1 MDCREMI
8 LSEDTYD
15 IITDFSASEFLQY
28 ETNCYESIGAEFLI
42 LYLNSLGIR
51 SPEIDFFPYH
61 NMPKLYGLMQLMP
74 SDSDDSA
81 SDTFAP
87 NTFPLD
93 TSASQSPASDISAP
107 GTAPFDPS
115 SLIASGITQMQRPP
129 LSLTGQGV
137 ILCFLDTGIDY
148 RNPAFLDENG
158 NSRILALWD
167 QTIQTGTP
175 PDDLKYGSEYRREDI
190 NRALRAEDPYEI
202 VPSRDLNGH
211 GSVLAGIAA
220 GNVISS
226 GTPYIGAAPNAD
238 IVVVKL
244 KECKQYLRRFY
255 LVPDDVPAYQENDIM
270 LGIKYAESFV
280 RLFERPVVICL
291 GLGTN
296 QGDHAGNSALS
307 RYLSSYAVRRSRAAV
322 VCGGNEGNASHHY
335 HGRLD
340 GQTAEGNARD
350 VEVRV
355 SDGSLG
361 FWLELWGNLPDA
373 FNLSIRTPGGEDVP
387 RLRLGLQQSVT
398 YSFIYE
404 KSRVTIDSALVEENS
419 GEELILVRVQDP
431 TPGIWTFRVS
441 ASGSLNNGHF
451 HMWLPITE
459 FLNAPVYFLNPDP
472 DMTLTEP
479 SMAPEVMSVSTYN
492 AENNSFYAE
501 SGRGFGRTGQIRPDL
516 AAPGVNVSTIRGK
529 RTGSSLAAAI
539 TAGAV
544 AQFFQ
549 WAVIEGNNRL
559 AESREIRSYFIRGAV
574 RTPGLSY
581 PNREWGYGRL
591 NLEETFHALLR

>member
-28 ETNCYESIGAEFLI
+28 ETNCYESIGEEFLI
-42 LYLNSLGIR
+42 LYLNSPGIR

-74 SDSDDSA
+74 SDADA
-81 SDTFAP
+81 SDIFAP
-87 NTFPLD
+87 NTFTPD

-148 RNPAFLDENG
+148 RDPAFLDENG
-158 NSRILALWD
+158 SSRILALWD

-175 PDDLKYGSEYRREDI
+175 PEGLKYGSEYRREDI

-307 RYLSSYAVRRSRAAV
+307 RYLSLYAVRRSRAAV

-492 AENNSFYAE
+492 AENNSFYPE

>member
-1 MDCREMI
+1 MI

-15 IITDFSASEFLQY
+15 IITDFSASEFLRDETDCY
-28 ETNCYESIGAEFLI
+28 ETIGEEFLI
-42 LYLNSLGIR
+42 LYLSGLGIR

-61 NMPKLYGLMQLMP
+61 NMPKLYGLMQLSP
-74 SDSDDSA
+74 SGS
-81 SDTFAP
+81 SDTAP
-87 NTFPLD
+87 L
-93 TSASQSPASDISAP
+93 SSDKAP
-107 GTAPFDPS
+107 GAAPFDPGA
-115 SLIASGITQMQRPP
+115 LIASGITQVQRPP
-129 LSLTGQGV
+129 LNLTGQGV
-137 ILCFLDTGIDY
+137 ILCFIDTGIDY
-148 RNPAFLDENG
+148 RDPAFLDENG

-175 PDDLKYGSEYRREDI
+175 PDGLKYGSEYRREDI
-190 NRALRAEDPYEI
+190 NRALRSEDPYSI
-202 VPSRDLNGH
+202 VPSLDTNGH
-211 GSVLAGIAA
+211 GSVLAGVAA
-220 GNVISS
+220 GSLVRQGS
-226 GTPYIGAAPNAD
+226 PYIGAAPNAD

-244 KECKQYLRRFY
+244 KECKQYLRNFY
-255 LVPDDVPAYQENDIM
+255 LVPDGVPAYQENDIM
-270 LGIKYAESFV
+270 LGIKYAQSFV

-296 QGDHAGNSALS
+296 QGDHAGSSSLS
-307 RYLSSYAVRRSRAAV
+307 RYLSSYAIRRSRAAI
-322 VCGGNEGNASHHY
+322 VCGGNEGNAAHHY
-335 HGRLD
+335 HGMLNEL
-340 GQTAEGNARD
+340 TSEGSFRD
-350 VEVRV
+350 VEIRV
-355 SDGSLG
+355 SEGCLG
-361 FWLELWGNLPDA
+361 FWLEIWGTLPDA
-373 FNLSIRTPGGEDVP
+373 FNLSLRTPGGENIP
-387 RLRLGLQQSVT
+387 ELRLGLQQSIT
-398 YSFIYE
+398 YSLIYE
-404 KSRVTIDSALVEENS
+404 KSRVTIDSTLVEENS
-419 GEELILVRVQDP
+419 GEELILVRIQDP
-431 TPGIWTFRVS
+431 TPGIWTFRIS
-441 ASGSLNNGHF
+441 AIGNLHNGSF

-459 FLNAPVYFLNPDP
+459 FLSAPVYFLNPDP
-472 DMTLTEP
+472 SMTLTEP

-516 AAPGVNVSTIRGK
+516 SAPGVNVSTIRGR

-591 NLEETFHALLR
+591 NLEETFQALLI

>member
-1 MDCREMI
+1 MI

-15 IITDFSASEFLQY
+15 IITDFSASEFLRDETDCY
-28 ETNCYESIGAEFLI
+28 ETIGEEFLI
-42 LYLNSLGIR
+42 LYLSGLGIR

-61 NMPKLYGLMQLMP
+61 NMPKLYGLMQLSP
-74 SDSDDSA
+74 SGS
-81 SDTFAP
+81 SDTAP
-87 NTFPLD
+87 L
-93 TSASQSPASDISAP
+93 SSDKAP
-107 GTAPFDPS
+107 GAAPFDPGA
-115 SLIASGITQMQRPP
+115 LIASGITQVQRPP
-129 LSLTGQGV
+129 LNLTGQGV
-137 ILCFLDTGIDY
+137 ILCFIDTGIDY
-148 RNPAFLDENG
+148 RDPAFLDENG

-175 PDDLKYGSEYRREDI
+175 PDGLKYGSEYRREDI
-190 NRALRAEDPYEI
+190 NRALRSEDPYSI
-202 VPSRDLNGH
+202 VPSLDTNGH
-211 GSVLAGIAA
+211 GSVLAGVAA
-220 GNVISS
+220 GSLVRQGS
-226 GTPYIGAAPNAD
+226 PYIGAAPNAD

-244 KECKQYLRRFY
+244 KECKQYLRNFY
-255 LVPDDVPAYQENDIM
+255 LVPDGVPAYQENDIM
-270 LGIKYAESFV
+270 LGIKYAQSFV

-296 QGDHAGNSALS
+296 QGDHAGSSSLS
-307 RYLSSYAVRRSRAAV
+307 RYLSSYAIRRSRAAI
-322 VCGGNEGNASHHY
+322 VCGGNEGNAAHHY
-335 HGRLD
+335 HGMLNEL
-340 GQTAEGNARD
+340 TSEGSFRD
-350 VEVRV
+350 VEIRV
-355 SDGSLG
+355 SEGCLG
-361 FWLELWGNLPDA
+361 FWLEIWGTLPDA
-373 FNLSIRTPGGEDVP
+373 FNLSLRTPGGENIP
-387 RLRLGLQQSVT
+387 ELRLGLQQSIT
-398 YSFIYE
+398 YSLIYE
-404 KSRVTIDSALVEENS
+404 KSRVTIDSTLVEENS
-419 GEELILVRVQDP
+419 GEELILVRIQDP
-431 TPGIWTFRVS
+431 TPGIWTFRIS
-441 ASGSLNNGHF
+441 AIGSLHNGSF

-459 FLNAPVYFLNPDP
+459 FLSSPVYFLNPDP
-472 DMTLTEP
+472 SMTLTEP

-516 AAPGVNVSTIRGK
+516 SAPGVNVSTIRGR

-591 NLEETFHALLR
+591 NLEETFQALLI

>member
-1 MDCREMI
+1 MI

-15 IITDFSASEFLQY
+15 IITDFSASEFLRDEADCY
-28 ETNCYESIGAEFLI
+28 ETIGEEFLI
-42 LYLNSLGIR
+42 LYLSGLGIR

-61 NMPKLYGLMQLMP
+61 NMPKLYGLMQLSP
-74 SDSDDSA
+74 SGS
-81 SDTFAP
+81 SDTAP
-87 NTFPLD
+87 L
-93 TSASQSPASDISAP
+93 SSDEAP
-107 GTAPFDPS
+107 GTAPFDPGA
-115 SLIASGITQMQRPP
+115 LIASGITQVQRPP
-129 LSLTGQGV
+129 LNLTGQGV
-137 ILCFLDTGIDY
+137 ILCFIDTGIDY
-148 RNPAFLDENG
+148 RDPAFLDENG

-175 PDDLKYGSEYRREDI
+175 PDGLKYGSEYRREDI
-190 NRALRAEDPYEI
+190 NRALRSEDPYSI
-202 VPSRDLNGH
+202 VPSRDTNGH
-211 GSVLAGIAA
+211 GSVLAGVAA
-220 GNVISS
+220 GSLVRQGN
-226 GTPYIGAAPNAD
+226 PYIGAAPNAD

-244 KECKQYLRRFY
+244 KECKQYLRNFY
-255 LVPDDVPAYQENDIM
+255 LVPDGVPAYQENDIM

-296 QGDHAGNSALS
+296 QGDHAGSSALS
-307 RYLSSYAVRRSRAAV
+307 RYLSSYAIRRSRAAI
-322 VCGGNEGNASHHY
+322 VCGGNEGNAAHHY
-335 HGRLD
+335 HGMLNEL
-340 GQTAEGNARD
+340 TSEGSFRD
-350 VEVRV
+350 VEIRV
-355 SDGSLG
+355 NEGCLG
-361 FWLELWGNLPDA
+361 FWLEIWGTQPDA
-373 FNLSIRTPGGEDVP
+373 FNLSLRTPGGENIP
-387 RLRLGLQQSVT
+387 ELRLGLQQSIT

-404 KSRVTIDSALVEENS
+404 KSRVTIDSTLVEENS
-419 GEELILVRVQDP
+419 GEELILVRIQDP
-431 TPGIWTFRVS
+431 TPGIWTFRIS
-441 ASGSLNNGHF
+441 AIGSLHNGSF

-459 FLNAPVYFLNPDP
+459 FLSAPVYFLNPDP
-472 DMTLTEP
+472 SMTLTEP

-516 AAPGVNVSTIRGK
+516 SAPGVNVSTIRGR

-559 AESREIRSYFIRGAV
+559 AENREIRSYFIRGAV

-591 NLEETFHALLR
+591 NLEETFQALLI

>member
-1 MDCREMI
+1 MDCREII

-28 ETNCYESIGAEFLI
+28 ETDCYESIGEEFLI

-74 SDSDDSA
+74 SDSE
-81 SDTFAP
+81 
-87 NTFPLD
+87 
-93 TSASQSPASDISAP
+93 ISAP

-148 RNPAFLDENG
+148 RNPVFLDENG

-175 PDDLKYGSEYRREDI
+175 PEGLKYGSEYRREDI
-190 NRALRAEDPYEI
+190 NRALRAEDPYRV
-202 VPSRDLNGH
+202 VPSRDTNGH
-211 GSVLAGIAA
+211 GSVLAGVAA
-220 GNVISS
+220 GSVVSS

-255 LVPDDVPAYQENDIM
+255 LVPDGVPAYQENDIM

-340 GQTAEGNARD
+340 GQSTEGNFRD

-361 FWLELWGNLPDA
+361 FWLEIWGNLPDA
-373 FNLSIRTPGGEDVP
+373 FNLSIRTPGGEDIP
-387 RLRLGLQQSVT
+387 SLRLGLQQSVT

-441 ASGSLNNGHF
+441 ASGSLYNGDF

-459 FLNAPVYFLNPDP
+459 FLSAPVYFLNPDP

-591 NLEETFHALLR
+591 NLEETFNALLRV

>member
-15 IITDFSASEFLQY
+15 IITDFSASEFLRD
-28 ETNCYESIGAEFLI
+28 ETDCYESIGEEFLI

-61 NMPKLYGLMQLMP
+61 NMPKLYGLMQLETP
-74 SDSDDSA
+74 
-81 SDTFAP
+81 
-87 NTFPLD
+87 
-93 TSASQSPASDISAP
+93 P
-107 GTAPFDPS
+107 GNAPFDPS
-115 SLIASGITQMQRPP
+115 SLIASGITQVQRPP

-148 RNPAFLDENG
+148 RDPVFLDENG

-175 PDDLKYGSEYRREDI
+175 PEGLKYGSEYRREDI
-190 NRALRAEDPYEI
+190 NLALRAEDPYSI
-202 VPSRDLNGH
+202 VPSRDTNGH
-211 GSVLAGIAA
+211 GSVLAGVAA
-220 GNVISS
+220 GSVVTR
-226 GTPYIGAAPNAD
+226 GTPYVGAAPNAD

-244 KECKQYLRRFY
+244 KECKQYLRNFY
-255 LVPDDVPAYQENDIM
+255 LVPDGVPAYQENDIM

-322 VCGGNEGNASHHY
+322 VCGGNEGNAAHHY
-335 HGRLD
+335 HGRLN
-340 GQTAEGNARD
+340 GQTAEGNVRD
-350 VEVRV
+350 VEIRV
-355 SDGSLG
+355 SDGNRG
-361 FWLELWGNLPDA
+361 FWLEIWGNLPDA
-373 FNLSIRTPGGEDVP
+373 FNLSIRTPGGEDIP
-387 RLRLGLQQSVT
+387 SLRLGLQQSVT

-404 KSRVTIDSALVEENS
+404 RSRVTIDSALVEENS

-441 ASGSLNNGHF
+441 ASENLYNGDF

-459 FLNAPVYFLNPDP
+459 FLSTPVYFLNPDP

-479 SMAPEVMSVSTYN
+479 SLAAEVMSVSTYN

-501 SGRGFGRTGQIRPDL
+501 SGRGFGRTGQIRPDF

-574 RTPGLSY
+574 RTPGVSY

-591 NLEETFHALLR
+591 NLEETFNALLRV

>member
-1 MDCREMI
+1 MI

-15 IITDFSASEFLQY
+15 IITDFSASEFLRDEADCY
-28 ETNCYESIGAEFLI
+28 ETIGEEFLI
-42 LYLNSLGIR
+42 LYLSGLGIR

-61 NMPKLYGLMQLMP
+61 NMPKLYGLMQLSP
-74 SDSDDSA
+74 SGS
-81 SDTFAP
+81 SDTAP
-87 NTFPLD
+87 L
-93 TSASQSPASDISAP
+93 SSDEAP
-107 GTAPFDPS
+107 GTAPFDPGA
-115 SLIASGITQMQRPP
+115 LIASGITQVQRPP
-129 LSLTGQGV
+129 LNLTGQGV
-137 ILCFLDTGIDY
+137 ILCFIDTGIDY
-148 RNPAFLDENG
+148 RDPAFLDENG

-175 PDDLKYGSEYRREDI
+175 PDGLKYGSEYRREDI
-190 NRALRAEDPYEI
+190 NRALRSEDPYSI
-202 VPSRDLNGH
+202 VPSRDTNGH
-211 GSVLAGIAA
+211 GSVLAGVAA
-220 GNVISS
+220 GSLVRQGN
-226 GTPYIGAAPNAD
+226 PYIGAAPNAD

-244 KECKQYLRRFY
+244 KECKQYLRNFY
-255 LVPDDVPAYQENDIM
+255 LVPDGVPAYQENDIM

-296 QGDHAGNSALS
+296 QGDHAGSSALS
-307 RYLSSYAVRRSRAAV
+307 RYLSSYAIRRSRAAI
-322 VCGGNEGNASHHY
+322 VCGGNEGNAAHHY
-335 HGRLD
+335 HGMLNEL
-340 GQTAEGNARD
+340 TSEGSFRD
-350 VEVRV
+350 VEIRV
-355 SDGSLG
+355 SEGCLG
-361 FWLELWGNLPDA
+361 FWLEIWGTQPDA
-373 FNLSIRTPGGEDVP
+373 FNLSLRTPGGENIP
-387 RLRLGLQQSVT
+387 ELRLGLQQSIT

-404 KSRVTIDSALVEENS
+404 KSRVPIDSTLVEENS
-419 GEELILVRVQDP
+419 GEELILVRIQDP
-431 TPGIWTFRVS
+431 TPGIWTFRIS
-441 ASGSLNNGHF
+441 AIGSLHNGSF

-459 FLNAPVYFLNPDP
+459 FLSAPVYFLNPDP
-472 DMTLTEP
+472 SMTLTEP

-516 AAPGVNVSTIRGK
+516 SAPGVNVSTIRGR

-591 NLEETFHALLR
+591 NLEETFQALLI

>member
-1 MDCREMI
+1 MDCKEMI

-15 IITDFSASEFLQY
+15 IITDFSASEFLRD
-28 ETNCYESIGAEFLI
+28 ETDCYERIGEDFLI

-61 NMPKLYGLMQLMP
+61 NMPKLYGLMQLSP
-74 SDSDDSA
+74 SDTP
-81 SDTFAP
+81 DTIA
-87 NTFPLD
+87 L
-93 TSASQSPASDISAP
+93 SP
-107 GTAPFDPS
+107 GETPFDPGA
-115 SLIASGITQMQRPP
+115 LIASGITQVQRPP
-129 LSLTGQGV
+129 LNLTGQGV
-137 ILCFLDTGIDY
+137 ILCFIDTGIDY
-148 RNPAFLDENG
+148 RDPAFLDENG
-158 NSRILALWD
+158 DSRILALWD
-167 QTIQTGTP
+167 QTVQTGTP
-175 PDDLKYGSEYRREDI
+175 PAGLQYGSEYLRTDI
-190 NRALRAEDPYEI
+190 NRALRSADPYSI
-202 VPSRDLNGH
+202 VPSRDTNGH
-211 GSVLAGIAA
+211 GSVLAGVAA
-220 GNVISS
+220 SS
-226 GTPYIGAAPNAD
+226 LVRQGTPYVGAAPRAD

-244 KECKQYLRRFY
+244 KECKQYLRSFY
-255 LVPDDVPAYQENDIM
+255 LVPDGVPAYQENDIM
-270 LGIKYAESFV
+270 LGMKYAESFV

-307 RYLSSYAVRRSRAAV
+307 RYLSSFAIRRSRAAI
-322 VCGGNEGNASHHY
+322 VCGGNEGNAAHHY
-335 HGRLD
+335 HGMLN
-340 GQTAEGNARD
+340 GLTSEGTFRE
-350 VEVRV
+350 VEIRV
-355 SDGSLG
+355 SEGCLG
-361 FWLELWGNLPDA
+361 FWLEIWGTLPDA
-373 FNLSIRTPGGEDVP
+373 FNVSARTPGGENIP
-387 RLRLGLQQSVT
+387 ELRLGLQQSVT

-419 GEELILVRVQDP
+419 GEELILIRIRDP
-431 TPGIWTFRVS
+431 TPGIWTFRIS
-441 ASGSLNNGHF
+441 ASGNLYNGNF

-459 FLNAPVYFLNPDP
+459 FLSAPVYFLNPDP
-472 DMTLTEP
+472 YMTLTEP
-479 SMAPEVMSVSTYN
+479 SMAPEVLSISTYN

-516 AAPGVNVSTIRGK
+516 AAPGVNVSTIRSR

-574 RTPGLSY
+574 RTPGLTY

-591 NLEETFHALLR
+591 NLEETFQALLI